1 MKRTAVLIDGGYFIR
16 RIEHIKRKHFKGL
29 DLNLTSQQ
37 LLKIIWR
44 LVKYH
49 IEVPHGSHADR
60 EPLELYRI
68 YYYDC
73 PPLDKQVR
81 YPIKPQGHTSA
92 PNKNFKQDPGSIL
105 RSELHEELRKN
116 RKTALRMGVLSSH
129 AKWQLNDYALKDLL
143 DGKRNWDSLTNDDFH
158 YEYKQKAV
166 DIKLGMD
173 ITILSHEKQ
182 VDVIVLVA
190 GDADF
195 VPAAKHARIKGV
207 DFILDPLDQD
217 IPPTLS
223 EHVDGVQSPN
233 IVLAI
238 SMACQVE
245 PTFKPDGWDDMID
258 RRKRNKLQRQT
269 EKAANESAINNPRRP
284 ARRPR
289 RKKTA

>member
-1 MKRTAVLIDGGYFIR
+1 MKKTAVLIDGGYFFR
-16 RIEHIKRKHFKGL
+16 RIDYVKRKHFKGL
-29 DLNLTSQQ
+29 GLNLTAQH

-49 IEVPHGSHADR
+49 VEVRHGSHVDR

-81 YPIKPQGHTSA
+81 YPIKPPGHLSA
-92 PNKNFKQDPGSIL
+92 PHKNFKEDPNSIL
-105 RSELHEELRKN
+105 RKELHEELRKN

-129 AKWQLNDYALKDLL
+129 AKWQLNDYTLKDLL
-143 DGKRNWDSLTNDDFH
+143 DGKRAWASLTNDDFH

-173 ITILSHEKQ
+173 ITTLAYEKL

-217 IPPTLS
+217 IPPSLS

-233 IVLAI
+233 IALAI

-245 PTFKPDGWDDMID
+245 PSVKPDGWDEMID
-258 RRKRNKLQRQT
+258 RRKRQKLRNQA
-269 EKAANESAINNPRRP
+269 KAEPGQAIKSKQSHSRYGKGG
-284 ARRPR
+284 
-289 RKKTA
+289 RKN